1 MSKVIAIV
9 NEKGGVGKTTTA
21 TTTSYLL
28 GKQGKKVLLIDFD
41 GQANSTMIMSDKNPN
56 EIEITISTLI
66 NKVITKESLSSKE
79 DYIIKNKGIDLIP
92 ANSNLFTLERNL
104 CNINF
109 REYILQSLIDEIKD
123 GYDYVIIDCMPQI
136 GTPMINVMMASDSL
150 IIPTQAEI
158 LSAKGLSEL
167 VKHYLTIKN
176 VNKKLS
182 IDGILITMDNKNT
195 IASKEVKKILNE
207 SFKQHIN
214 IFETVIPRST
224 KVAEA
229 NIYKQTICEYM
240 PENQVSKAYEQLI
253 QEMMKIE

>member
-21 TTTSYLL
+21 TTISYLL

-41 GQANSTMIMSDKNPN
+41 GQANSTMIMGDKNPN
-56 EIEITISTLI
+56 EIETTISTLI
-66 NKVITKESLSSKE
+66 NKVITKESLPQKE

-109 REYILQSLIDEIKD
+109 REYILQSLIDEIKID
-123 GYDYVIIDCMPQI
+123 YDYIIIDCMPQI

-176 VNKKLS
+176 INRKLS
-182 IDGILITMDNKNT
+182 IDGILITMDTKNT

-214 IFETVIPRST
+214 IFDIVIPRST
-224 KVAEA
+224 KVSEA

-240 PENQVSKAYEQLI
+240 PENAVSKAYEQLV

>member
-21 TTTSYLL
+21 TNLAYLL
-28 GKQGKKVLLIDFD
+28 GKEDKKVLLIDFD
-41 GQANSTMIMSDKNPN
+41 GQANSTMIMGDKNPN

-66 NKVITKESLSSKE
+66 NKVITKDSLPQKE

-109 REYILQSLIDEIKD
+109 REYILQSLIDEIKL

-136 GTPMINVMMASDSL
+136 GTPMINVMIASDSL

-176 VNKKLS
+176 INKKLS
-182 IDGILITMDNKNT
+182 IDGILITMDTKNT

-214 IFETVIPRST
+214 IFDVVIPRST
-224 KVAEA
+224 KVSEA

-240 PENQVSKAYEQLI
+240 PENAVSKAYEQLV
-253 QEMMKIE
+253 QEMMEIE

>member
-21 TTTSYLL
+21 TTISYLL

-41 GQANSTMIMSDKNPN
+41 GQANSTMIMGDKNPN
-56 EIEITISTLI
+56 EIETTISTLI
-66 NKVITKESLSSKE
+66 NKVITKDSLPPKE

-109 REYILQSLIDEIKD
+109 REYILQSLIDEIKID
-123 GYDYVIIDCMPQI
+123 YDYIIIDCMPQI

-176 VNKKLS
+176 INRKLS
-182 IDGILITMDNKNT
+182 IDGILITMDTKNT

-214 IFETVIPRST
+214 IFDIVIPRST
-224 KVAEA
+224 KVSEA

-240 PENQVSKAYEQLI
+240 PENAVSKAYEQLV

>member
-21 TTTSYLL
+21 TTISYLL

-41 GQANSTMIMSDKNPN
+41 GQANSTMIMGDKNPN

-66 NKVITKESLSSKE
+66 NKVITKDSLPQKE

-109 REYILQSLIDEIKD
+109 REYILQSLIDEIKID
-123 GYDYVIIDCMPQI
+123 YDYIIIDCMPQI

-176 VNKKLS
+176 INRKLS
-182 IDGILITMDNKNT
+182 IDGILITMDTKNT

-214 IFETVIPRST
+214 IFDIVIPRST
-224 KVAEA
+224 KVSEA

-240 PENQVSKAYEQLI
+240 PENAVSKAYEQLV

>member
-21 TTTSYLL
+21 TTISYLL

-41 GQANSTMIMSDKNPN
+41 GQANSTMIMGDKNPN
-56 EIEITISTLI
+56 EIETTISTLI
-66 NKVITKESLSSKE
+66 NKVITKESLPPKE

-109 REYILQSLIDEIKD
+109 REYILQSLINEIKID
-123 GYDYVIIDCMPQI
+123 YDYIIIDCMPQI

-176 VNKKLS
+176 INRKLS
-182 IDGILITMDNKNT
+182 IDGILITMDTKNT

-214 IFETVIPRST
+214 IFDIVIPRST
-224 KVAEA
+224 KVSEA

-240 PENQVSKAYEQLI
+240 PENAVSKAYEQLV

>member
-9 NEKGGVGKTTTA
+9 NEKGGVGKTTTSTNLA
-21 TTTSYLL
+21 YLL
-28 GKQGKKVLLIDFD
+28 GKEDKKVLLIDFD
-41 GQANSTMIMSDKNPN
+41 GQANSTMIMGDKNPN
-56 EIEITISTLI
+56 EIETTISTLI
-66 NKVITKESLSSKE
+66 NKVITKDSLPPKE

-109 REYILQSLIDEIKD
+109 REYILQSLIDEIKID
-123 GYDYVIIDCMPQI
+123 YDYIIIDCMPQI

-176 VNKKLS
+176 INRKLS
-182 IDGILITMDNKNT
+182 IDGILITMDTKNT

-214 IFETVIPRST
+214 IFDIVIPRST
-224 KVAEA
+224 KVSEA

-240 PENQVSKAYEQLI
+240 PENAVSKAYEQLV

>member
-21 TTTSYLL
+21 TNISYLL
-28 GKQGKKVLLIDFD
+28 GRQGKKVLLIDFD
-41 GQANSTMIMSDKNPN
+41 GQANSTMIMGDKNPN

-66 NKVITKESLSSKE
+66 NKVITKDNLPPKQ
-79 DYIIKNKGIDLIP
+79 DYIIKNKGIHLIP

-109 REYILQSLIDEIKD
+109 REYILQSLINEIKL

-176 VNKKLS
+176 INRKLS
-182 IDGILITMDNKNT
+182 IDGILITMDTKNT

-214 IFETVIPRST
+214 IFDIVIPRST
-224 KVAEA
+224 KVSEA
-229 NIYKQTICEYM
+229 NIYIQTICEYM
-240 PENQVSKAYEQLI
+240 PENAVSKAYEQLV

>member
-21 TTTSYLL
+21 TNLAYLL
-28 GKQGKKVLLIDFD
+28 GKEDKKVLLIDFD
-41 GQANSTMIMSDKNPN
+41 GQANSTMIMGDKNPN
-56 EIEITISTLI
+56 EIETTISTLI
-66 NKVITKESLSSKE
+66 NKTITKESLTPKE

-109 REYILQSLIDEIKD
+109 REYILQSLIDEIKID
-123 GYDYVIIDCMPQI
+123 YDYIIIDCMPQI

-176 VNKKLS
+176 INRKLS
-182 IDGILITMDNKNT
+182 IDGILITMDTKNT

-214 IFETVIPRST
+214 IFDIVIPRST
-224 KVAEA
+224 KVSEA

-240 PENQVSKAYEQLI
+240 SENVVSKAYGQLV

>member
-21 TTTSYLL
+21 TNLAYLL
-28 GKQGKKVLLIDFD
+28 GKEDKKVLLIDFD
-41 GQANSTMIMSDKNPN
+41 GQANSTMIMGDKNPN

-66 NKVITKESLSSKE
+66 NKVITKESLPPKE
-79 DYIIKNKGIDLIP
+79 NYIIKNKGIDLIP

-109 REYILQSLIDEIKD
+109 REYILQSLIDEIKID
-123 GYDYVIIDCMPQI
+123 YDYIIIDCMPQI

-167 VKHYLTIKN
+167 IKHYLTIKN
-176 VNKKLS
+176 ANKKLS
-182 IDGILITMDNKNT
+182 IDGILITMDIKKT
-195 IASKEVKKILNE
+195 IASKEVKKLINDG
-207 SFKQHIN
+207 FKEYIN

-224 KVAEA
+224 KVSEA

-240 PENQVSKAYEQLI
+240 PENAVSKAYEQLV

>member
-21 TTTSYLL
+21 TTISYLL

-41 GQANSTMIMSDKNPN
+41 GQANSTMIMGDKNPN
-56 EIEITISTLI
+56 EIETTISTLI
-66 NKVITKESLSSKE
+66 NKVITKESLPQKE

-109 REYILQSLIDEIKD
+109 REYILQSLIDEIKV
-123 GYDYVIIDCMPQI
+123 GYDYIIIDCMPQI

-176 VNKKLS
+176 INRKLS
-182 IDGILITMDNKNT
+182 IDGILITMDTKNT

-214 IFETVIPRST
+214 IFDIVIPRST
-224 KVAEA
+224 KVSEA

-240 PENQVSKAYEQLI
+240 PENAVSKAYEQLV

>member
-21 TTTSYLL
+21 TNISYLL
-28 GKQGKKVLLIDFD
+28 GRQGKKVLLIDFD
-41 GQANSTMIMSDKNPN
+41 GQANSTMIMGDKNPN
-56 EIEITISTLI
+56 EIETTISTLI
-66 NKVITKESLSSKE
+66 NKVITKDNLPPKH
-79 DYIIKNKGIDLIP
+79 DYIIKNKGIHLIP

-109 REYILQSLIDEIKD
+109 REYILQSLINEIKL

-176 VNKKLS
+176 INRKLS
-182 IDGILITMDNKNT
+182 IDGILITMDTKNT

-214 IFETVIPRST
+214 IFDIVIPRST
-224 KVAEA
+224 KVSEA
-229 NIYKQTICEYM
+229 NIYIQTICEYM
-240 PENQVSKAYEQLI
+240 PENAVSKAYEQLV